1 MMGKKNRLFVIAT
14 MLALFGAFT
23 FPNIAY
29 GSRGLITEP
38 DNVLP
43 QNTVIVANPMDA
55 RFSRD
60 YSYLLKH
67 LRLEWI
73 ILDGATVPESIHDK
87 NLVLLGHP
95 DSAYTGELIQGLLT
109 AEEIDTLRSTPDQQ
123 VILEKESPWRD
134 DRSIFICSGSD
145 YVLRRNAAEEALR
158 AIIASAPP
166 ASDWIQ
172 TTYETEL
179 GASLRATVNRL
190 QFDWQD
196 SELPLQDLT
205 MDLDAQPPRRI
216 TAQQAAQ
223 DVERLFYLFS
233 HGYAGYAFF
242 NQEGEFEQVK
252 THILE
257 ALSAQSSWTP
267 QAFSGIL
274 YENLSFIVDCHTT
287 IGEYRFAEHRDFWY
301 DTRLE
306 LNPGN
311 EGYQFISNGKRYTV
325 LSINDADPA
334 SYILPS
340 LNQEGEPI
348 YRLGQ
353 LSAEKPAPLLLVAAS
368 EGQPRQFEIKLQR
381 SDFDYYSEDVFREDF
396 IGGIPV
402 VRARS
407 FSDYSSGEL
416 SQFVQTGSDHR
427 GEAVVV
433 VDIRGNGGGNEH
445 WPVTWIRRLTGRRAG
460 AVFAY
465 SELESKTSMAG
476 RANAFN
482 YWYREQG
489 METYRDELE
498 QYASILES
506 LESGARQPGW
516 TGPIYPGLPLIPND
530 TSVIVITN
538 GQVASAGEGLVL
550 RISQLENVMVVG
562 ENSRGCLTFGNI
574 SMHKLPHSGL
584 TVWLPI
590 NFGIFPDQVFREG
603 AGLAPDLWVPA
614 SQAVDFTVAALR
626 RGTLTTAQALPQ
638 AALEARFIPE
648 RHWSRVFQ
656 MDLGSWL
663 LIAVFTFTGTA
674 VAYFNRGKTRLLVG
688 LGVVWIGFGV
698 YWISQNKP
706 PVGFGFL
713 AAGVVYL
720 AWGVFNLWSAYR
732 SREGV

>member
-1 MMGKKNRLFVIAT
+1 MGKKNRFFSIAT
-14 MLALFGAFT
+14 LLVLFLVFA
-23 FPNIAY
+23 FPNIAH
-29 GSRGLITEP
+29 GSRGRLTEP

-60 YSYLLKH
+60 FSSLLKH
-67 LRLEWI
+67 LRLKWVV
-73 ILDGATVPESIHDK
+73 LDGAAIPEFIQDK
-87 NLVLLGHP
+87 HLVLLGHP
-95 DSAYTGELIQGLLT
+95 DSPYTGELIQELLT
-109 AEEIDTLRSTPDQQ
+109 AEEIDTLRSTPDQH

-158 AIIASAPP
+158 AIIANAPP

-179 GASLRATVNRL
+179 DASLRATVDQL

-196 SELPLQDLT
+196 NELPLQDLT
-205 MDLDAQPPRRI
+205 MDLDARPPRRI
-216 TAQQAAQ
+216 SAQQAAQ
-223 DVERLFYLFS
+223 DVQRLFYLFS
-233 HGYAGYAFF
+233 HGYAGYGFF
-242 NQEGEFEQVK
+242 NQDREFEQAK

-257 ALSAQSSWTP
+257 ALSAQASWTP
-267 QAFSGIL
+267 QALSGIL
-274 YENLSFIVDCHTT
+274 YEYLSFIVDCHMT

-311 EGYQFISNGKRYTV
+311 EGYQFLSNGKRYTL

-334 SYILPS
+334 AYILPS
-340 LNQEGEPI
+340 LNQEGESI

-353 LSAEKPAPLLLVAAS
+353 LSTGKPAPLLLIAAN
-368 EGQPRQFEIKLQR
+368 EGQPSQFKIDLRR
-381 SDFDYYSEDVFREDF
+381 SNFDYYSEDIFREDL

-407 FSDYSSGEL
+407 FSDYYSGEL
-416 SQFVQTGSDHR
+416 SQFVQTGSNQR
-427 GEAVVV
+427 GEAVVI
-433 VDIRGNGGGNEH
+433 VDLRGNGGGNEH

-460 AVFAY
+460 AVFAV

-482 YWYREQG
+482 YWYSEQG
-489 METYRDELE
+489 MEIYRDELE

-506 LESGARQPGW
+506 FERGDRQPGW
-516 TGPIYPGLPLIPND
+516 TGPVYPGLPLIPND
-530 TSVIVITN
+530 TTVIVITN

-550 RISQLENVMVVG
+550 RISQLENVLVVG

-603 AGLAPDLWVPA
+603 AGLTPDLWVPA

-638 AALEARFIPE
+638 ATLEERFIPE
-648 RHWSRVFQ
+648 THWSRVFQ
-656 MDLGSWL
+656 MDFGSWL
-663 LIAVFTFTGTA
+663 VIASFIIAGAA
-674 VAYFNRGKTRLLVG
+674 VAYFNRGKTRLLLG
-688 LGVVWIGFGV
+688 LGVVWSGFGW
-698 YWISQNKP
+698 YWISQNKSP
-706 PVGFGFL
+706 LGNGFL
-713 AAGVVYL
+713 AAGVVYV
-720 AWGVFNLWSAYR
+720 AWGLYNLWSAYR